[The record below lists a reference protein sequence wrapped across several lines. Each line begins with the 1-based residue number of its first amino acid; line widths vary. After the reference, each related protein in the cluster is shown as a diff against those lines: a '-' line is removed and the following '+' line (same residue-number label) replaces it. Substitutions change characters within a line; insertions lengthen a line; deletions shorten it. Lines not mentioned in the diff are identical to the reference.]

1 MTRPGKAFIAAIA
14 VLFVVAA
21 SFALGYSLGERRD
34 EGFGIFGGTT
44 GQTALDVVDDA
55 YQKIHSEAMDP
66 PTRDELAQGAV
77 KGMIRVLNRSGDRYA
92 LFYSRK
98 GYREFREYTSGHFSG
113 IGVWLK
119 EKNGE
124 LAIISVL
131 PSTPARAAGLRAGD
145 VVERIDGKSVAPM
158 TVEQAVN
165 LIKGQ
170 PGTEV
175 SLTVDR
181 DGELLTYSITRA
193 AIQLPEVVSRM
204 TGADLGYVHVYGF
217 TRGTG
222 DELRNAVKKLTAKG
236 ARGVILDLRDN
247 GGGLLSEAIDVAS
260 VFLETGK
267 IVTYKQSS
275 SSEVVYDA
283 EGDAFDGIPLVVL
296 VNEGTASA
304 SEIVAGALQDRDRAV
319 LVGSTTYGKGLVQQ
333 VFPLGDASALK
344 FTTGAYFTPSGR
356 NINGKGIQPDVEV
369 HAPPAMQKR
378 RAIQILKGILA
389 SSNGAPG

>member
-92 LFYSRK
+92 LFYSPK

-296 VNEGTASA
+296 VNERTASA

>member
-92 LFYSRK
+92 LFYSPK

-124 LAIISVL
+124 IAIISVL

>member
-92 LFYSRK
+92 LFYSPK

>member
-92 LFYSRK
+92 LFYSPK

-204 TGADLGYVHVYGF
+204 NGADLGYVHVYGF